1 MYQMSQG
8 YGGSSCGSNYSS
20 GCRSACGYSRLES
33 IASTAGGYRSENH
46 VSYSISAPQ
55 NYNQSFIPMP
65 INFIYNS
72 TEKPAAYQNN
82 PNQYQ
87 FFKPETNY
95 HFIPDQFLTGKNL
108 GGFVGKAEEVK
119 EFVEEA
125 FQTIFNQPFPSDIK
139 IVVCEEKDFKKLA
152 LHPGT
157 IGLSINRSKLGLLSE
172 IFVKNDFLAR
182 VMLTIGHELGHVLS
196 EPLESPQDEE
206 AKAYAFSLAWMKTI
220 KENNIANLKETIVTE
235 RPAENGVHNIGFA
248 LVEKLIQAGNS
259 AWEVYL
265 NILRKIISSQPERFI
280 TDY

>member
-8 YGGSSCGSNYSS
+8 YGGSSCGGSYSS
-20 GCRSACGYSRLES
+20 GCGSACGYSGLES
-33 IASTAGGYRSENH
+33 IANTAGEYRSESH

-55 NYNQSFIPMP
+55 NYGSNFIPMP

-72 TEKPAAYQNN
+72 AEKSVAYQNN

-125 FQTIFNQPFPSDIK
+125 FQHLFNQPFPNDIK
-139 IVVCEEKDFKKLA
+139 ISVCEEKEFRKLA
-152 LHPGT
+152 PHPGT
-157 IGLSINRSKLGLLSE
+157 LGLSINRSKSGLLSE

-248 LVEKLIQAGNS
+248 LVEKLIRAGNS

-265 NILRKIISSQPERFI
+265 GLIYKTLHQE
-280 TDY
+280 